1 METAELIKPLL
12 STSINYKLNI
22 QKAHICQYFQGKL
35 HKWTLVQTQW
45 HKVNPHPIL
54 RPTD

>member
-45 HKVNPHPIL
+45 HKVNPHSIL